1 MTEKSDNVQ
10 NTLYL
15 VLPCYN
21 EEEVLPETSRQ
32 LDIKMGEM
40 IEQKLISKNS
50 KVLFVDDGSKD
61 NTWEIIKQLHNKNNL
76 FSGLKLAH
84 NSGEQNAYIAGMMAV
99 KEYADMVITMDADLQ
114 DDIDAIDKMVNEFY
128 KDSDIVYGVRSSRKK
143 DSFFKRFPA
152 KVFYKVMKMLGTEL
166 ISNHSQYRLM
176 SRRAIEALSGYS
188 EVNLFLPAL
197 IPTLGFKNSIVYY
210 ERNKR
215 FAGQSKYPFW
225 KLVFIFTEA
234 ITSFSLKPIRFINS
248 VGVLFLFVC
257 LGTLIYMLVQ
267 AINGVDV
274 GWLLILVSIWGI
286 GGTMLLATGI
296 VGEYIGKTYFE
307 TKQRPRYIISESFLD
322 EQK

>member
-1 MTEKSDNVQ
+1 MQ

-176 SRRAIEALSGYS
+176 SRRAIEALSCYS

-197 IPTLGFKNSIVYY
+197 IPLIGYKSSIVYY
-210 ERNKR
+210 ERHKR
-215 FAGQSKYPFW
+215 FAGETKYSFW
-225 KLVFIFTEA
+225 KLVAVFVEGVTSVTYKPIQMISILVMISAFVTFA
-234 ITSFSLKPIRFINS
+234 GIIAIIMQKIQTGAVPPWLFVITSMWM
-248 VGVLFLFVC
+248 
-257 LGTLIYMLVQ
+257 LG
-267 AINGVDV
+267 AFE
-274 GWLLILVSIWGI
+274 
-286 GGTMLLATGI
+286 LLAVRIIGD
-296 VGEYIGKTYFE
+296 YIGKTYVE
-307 TKQRPRYIISESFLD
+307 SKKRPRYIISEILID
-322 EQK
+322 KD